1 MRIFLIGF
9 MGCGK
14 TLIGK
19 KLAEKLKYDFY
30 DIDTEIEKIAC
41 KSVIKI
47 FEEDGESR
55 FREFEK
61 QVLLSLSA
69 KNKAV
74 IATGGG
80 TPCFDDNMEII
91 KKTGLSVYIKLSAE
105 SLFERLETT
114 KKTRPLIA
122 SKNKSQLHSFITELL
137 KQREPCYLKADRII
151 KGEKAN
157 ANNIASLIFN

>member
-19 KLAEKLKYDFY
+19 KLAEKIEYDFY
-30 DIDTEIEKIAC
+30 DIDAEIEKIAC
-41 KSVIKI
+41 KSVTKI
-47 FEEDGESR
+47 FQEDGECR

-61 QVLLSLSA
+61 EVLLSLSA

-80 TPCFDDNMEII
+80 TPCFEDNMKII

-105 SLFERLETT
+105 RLAERLETT

-122 SKNKSQLHSFITELL
+122 YKNKDELYSFIAELL
-137 KQREPCYLKADRII
+137 KQREPFYLKADLII
-151 KGEKAN
+151 KGENAN
-157 ANNIASLIFN
+157 ANNIASLVF